1 VIRRVTGG
9 GAVERENESTN
20 LDDIDKKKHVFSSN
34 DNLLIKHVELLRD
47 DYSKEAAAK
56 DGCVS
61 LDDQTQM

>member
-1 VIRRVTGG
+1 VTGEE
-9 GAVERENESTN
+9 AVERENELTN
-20 LDDIDKKKHVFSSN
+20 LDDIDKKEHVFSSN

-47 DYSKEAAAK
+47 GYSKEAAAK